1 MQRPAGSTGTLVF
14 STQSTDLVN
23 NRECATA
30 ARQRDVRVTRIL
42 LRASKSPFEVASA
55 TTTIERNLVASNS
68 GNLLFIDAAWKAL
81 SAPGVEITADRLAV
95 GPGDADHINERYD
108 AYVVTLAN
116 AFRISF
122 DDNLDRL
129 TRLIRRL
136 RIPVVVLGVG
146 AQGTVDYDFA
156 GLRRIDRRVKAFAAA
171 VLDRSP
177 TIGVRGEATQAYM
190 ARLGFRDVEVIGC
203 PSMFLWGDRLR
214 VERKVPTLDERS
226 RVAITISPYRQ
237 PMGRIVMASL
247 ARYPRLAYVAQDL
260 DTLCLMVDG
269 LPLPGGRPSSRLP
282 LHPAHRLFREGRTR
296 LYLDPW
302 TWIDDLRGF
311 DYLFGTRIHGAIA
324 ALLAGT
330 PATLLAHD
338 SRTLELARYFDIPH
352 RLLRDVPADVDAAD
366 LHREVDLGPLHAG
379 HPARFAA
386 YTRFLERAGLDHV
399 FAHDGAVADFERR
412 VATTPFPPA
421 VTSST
426 PAPAVPGPAS
436 AVRRARSRA
445 RRLAVSPTGRR
456 LRSRLRVIRVR

>member
-1 MQRPAGSTGTLVF
+1 ML
-14 STQSTDLVN
+14 
-23 NRECATA
+23 
-30 ARQRDVRVTRIL
+30 VTRIL
-42 LRASKSPFEVASA
+42 LRASKSPFEAASA
-55 TTTIERNLVASNS
+55 TTTIARNLIASNS

-81 SAPGVEITADRLAV
+81 SAPGVEITPDRLAV
-95 GPGDADHINERYD
+95 GPADADAINERYD

-116 AFRISF
+116 AFRLSF

-129 TRLIRRL
+129 TRLVRRL

-156 GLRRIDRRVKAFAAA
+156 GLRRIERSVKAFAAA

-177 TIGVRGEATQAYM
+177 AIGVRGEATLAYM
-190 ARLGFRDVEVIGC
+190 GQLGFRDVEVIGC
-203 PSMFLWGDRLR
+203 PSMFLWGDEIR
-214 VERKVPTLDERS
+214 VGRKVPTLDERS
-226 RVAITISPYRQ
+226 RVAITVSPYRQ
-237 PMGRIVMASL
+237 AMGRIVMANL

-260 DTLCLMVDG
+260 DTLSLMVDG
-269 LPLPGGRPSSRLP
+269 LPLPGGRPTSPLP
-282 LHPAHRLFREGRTR
+282 LHPSHRLFREGRAR

-311 DYLFGTRIHGAIA
+311 DYLFGSRIHGAIA

-352 RLLRDVPADVDAAD
+352 RLLRDVPHDVDAAD
-366 LHREVDLGPLHAG
+366 LYGEVDLGPLHAG

-399 FAHDGAVADFERR
+399 FAHAGAPAAFERR
-412 VATTPFPPA
+412 VEAIPFPAA

-426 PAPAVPGPAS
+426 PASAMPGPAS

-445 RRLAVSPTGRR
+445 RRLAVGPAGRR
-456 LRSRLRVIRVR
+456 LRLRLRVMRLR

>member
-1 MQRPAGSTGTLVF
+1 M
-14 STQSTDLVN
+14 TQ
-23 NRECATA
+23 
-30 ARQRDVRVTRIL
+30 IL

-55 TTTIERNLVASNS
+55 TTTIERNLIASNS

-81 SAPGVEITADRLAV
+81 SAPGVEITPDRLAV
-95 GPGDADHINERYD
+95 GPRDADAINERYD

-116 AFRISF
+116 AFRLTF
-122 DDNLDRL
+122 DENLDRL

-146 AQGTVDYDFA
+146 AQGTVDYDFGA
-156 GLRRIDRRVKAFAAA
+156 LRRIDAKVKAFAAA

-177 TIGVRGEATQAYM
+177 AIGVRGEATQAYLGQ
-190 ARLGFRDVEVIGC
+190 LGFRDVEVIGC
-203 PSMFLWGDRLR
+203 PSMFMWGDDIR
-214 VERKVPTLDERS
+214 VGLKAPALDERS
-226 RVAITISPYRQ
+226 RVAITLSPYRQ
-237 PMGRIVMASL
+237 AMGRIAMANL

-260 DTLCLMVDG
+260 DTLCLLVDG
-269 LPLPGGRPSSRLP
+269 LPLPAGRPASRLP
-282 LHPAHRLFREGRTR
+282 LHPSHRLFREGRTR

-311 DYLFGTRIHGAIA
+311 DYLFGSRIHGAIA

-352 RLLRDVPADVDAAD
+352 RLLRDVPPDVDAAD
-366 LHREVDLGPLHAG
+366 LHRELDLAPLHAG

-386 YTRFLERAGLDHV
+386 YTGFLERAGLDHI
-399 FAHDGAVADFERR
+399 FAHDGAPAAFELR
-412 VATTPFPPA
+412 VAATPFRAA
-421 VTSST
+421 VTSAT
-426 PAPAVPGPAS
+426 PPSAVPGPVT

-445 RRLAVSPTGRR
+445 RRLAASDAGRS
-456 LRSRLRVIRVR
+456 LRSRLRVMRVR